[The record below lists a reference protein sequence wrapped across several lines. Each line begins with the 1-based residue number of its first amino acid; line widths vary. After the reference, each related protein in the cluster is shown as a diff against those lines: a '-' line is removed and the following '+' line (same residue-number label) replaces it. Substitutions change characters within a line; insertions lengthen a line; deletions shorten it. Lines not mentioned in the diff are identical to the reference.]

1 MHGSDYD
8 DDKTETDSDN
18 GPEEIS
24 PQVRGRRISK
34 YMNEISTNIKMYI
47 LSIFTTAYIYAPM
60 YTLNTCKWVKMAVVD
75 APLRFSLDID
85 LEYMKLQRHL
95 SREKAKE
102 NAETVKD
109 A

>member
-8 DDKTETDSDN
+8 DDKSDN
-18 GPEEIS
+18 GTEEVS
-24 PQVRGRRISK
+24 PQPRDRRISK
-34 YMNEISTNIKMYI
+34 YMNEISSNVKVYI
-47 LSIFTTAYIYAPM
+47 FSILATVYTYAPM

-95 SREKAKE
+95 SRDKAKE

>member
-8 DDKTETDSDN
+8 DDKSDN
-18 GPEEIS
+18 GPDEVS
-24 PQVRGRRISK
+24 PQARGRRISK
-34 YMNEISTNIKMYI
+34 YMNEISSNVKVYI
-47 LSIFTTAYIYAPM
+47 LSFFTTAYMYAPI

-75 APLRFSLDID
+75 APLRFSLDVD

-95 SREKAKE
+95 SRDKAKE

>member
-1 MHGSDYD
+1 
-8 DDKTETDSDN
+8 
-18 GPEEIS
+18 
-24 PQVRGRRISK
+24 
-34 YMNEISTNIKMYI
+34 MNEISSNVKVYI
-47 LSIFTTAYIYAPM
+47 LSFFTTAYMYAPI

-75 APLRFSLDID
+75 APLRFSLDVD

-95 SREKAKE
+95 SRDKAKE

>member
-8 DDKTETDSDN
+8 DDKSDN
-18 GPEEIS
+18 GPEEVS
-24 PQVRGRRISK
+24 PQARGRRISK
-34 YMNEISTNIKMYI
+34 YMNEISSNVKVYI
-47 LSIFTTAYIYAPM
+47 LSFFTTAYMYAPI

-75 APLRFSLDID
+75 APLRFSLDVD

-95 SREKAKE
+95 SRDKAKE

>member
-8 DDKTETDSDN
+8 DDKSDN
-18 GPEEIS
+18 GPDEVS
-24 PQVRGRRISK
+24 PQARGRRISK

-95 SREKAKE
+95 SRDKAKE

>member
-8 DDKTETDSDN
+8 DDKSDN
-18 GPEEIS
+18 GPEEVS
-24 PQVRGRRISK
+24 PQARGRRISK
-34 YMNEISTNIKMYI
+34 YMNEISSNVKVYI
-47 LSIFTTAYIYAPM
+47 LSFFTTAYMYAPI

-75 APLRFSLDID
+75 APLRFSLDVD
-85 LEYMKLQRHL
+85 LQYMKIQRHL

-102 NAETVKD
+102 NTETVKD

>member
-8 DDKTETDSDN
+8 DNSDN
-18 GPEEIS
+18 GSEEIS
-24 PQVRGRRISK
+24 PQARGRRISK
-34 YMNEISTNIKMYI
+34 YMNEISANVKMYI
-47 LSIFTTAYIYAPM
+47 FSIFATAYIYAPM

-102 NAETVKD
+102 KTETVKD
-109 A
+109 T

>member
-8 DDKTETDSDN
+8 DDKSDN
-18 GPEEIS
+18 GTEEVS
-24 PQVRGRRISK
+24 PQPRDRRISK
-34 YMNEISTNIKMYI
+34 YMNEISSNVKVYI
-47 LSIFTTAYIYAPM
+47 FSILATVYTYAPM

-102 NAETVKD
+102 KTETVKD
-109 A
+109 T